1 MRKRNWR
8 KHTGGRTLEQEKKI
22 LIKVYEVEYSVTNLV
37 EGFQL
42 AIYAGIGPGIGPFM
56 RLCFFPL

>member
-1 MRKRNWR
+1 MQKRNWR
-8 KHTGGRTLEQEKKI
+8 GSTLEQEKKI

-42 AIYAGIGPGIGPFM
+42 AIYAGIGPGIGHF
-56 RLCFFPL
+56 L

>member
-1 MRKRNWR
+1 MQQRNWR

-42 AIYAGIGPGIGPFM
+42 AIYAGIGPGIGHF
-56 RLCFFPL
+56 L